1 MVRPLLREPLH
12 RMSQS
17 EVTIMCF
24 NNGNNDC
31 SCLWL
36 IIIVILL
43 WCCCGSSWGGSQC
56 GCGDSC
62 GRGSDTCC

>member
-1 MVRPLLREPLH
+1 
-12 RMSQS
+12 MSQS

-36 IIIVILL
+36 IIILILL
-43 WCCCGSSWGGSQC
+43 WCCCGSSWGGIGQGNC
-56 GCGDSC
+56 GCGNNC
-62 GRGSDTCC
+62 NDTCC